1 MSSTKRQADL
11 DQFDPEQFDVNF
23 SSESDVSM
31 SQSVRSTDKYKDDKK
46 MVEQLSA
53 ISSLMKKL
61 DDQLAMKKKLLDS
74 DVGLELYRRKIMR
87 LRTRRL
93 HGLQRIDQR
102 ERMRS
107 HSNLSLSLKMVKRIE
122 RLSSLKIGQQ
132 QATSAL
138 PNKGET
144 PNRISGMMKTRTGNH
159 LEERNMEVMIM
170 ITFLEM
176 IKTDH

>member
-11 DQFDPEQFDVNF
+11 DQFDPVQFDVNF